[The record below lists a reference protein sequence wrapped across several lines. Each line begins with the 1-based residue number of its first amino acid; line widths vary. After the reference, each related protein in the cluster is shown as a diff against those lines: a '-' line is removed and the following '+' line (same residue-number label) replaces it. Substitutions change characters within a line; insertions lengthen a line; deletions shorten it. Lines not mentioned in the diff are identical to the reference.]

1 MMSQKPNP
9 FDDWEEADTKFARV
23 ALCFIKHAKVVSEE
37 EINTLNKMINSP
49 DPENTVLAVEVIKI
63 KAKDV

>member
-1 MMSQKPNP
+1 MIGKKLIVS
-9 FDDWEEADTKFARV
+9 FARV
-23 ALCFIKHAKVVSEE
+23 ALGFIKHAKVVSEE